1 MEPDVSVE
9 VFLVPLAYAVTNPR
23 TVMIKGRDAPLA
35 FAAMFGAQGLIV
47 LTLPAVSEL
56 NVDSA
61 LGQVSFD
68 R

>member
-9 VFLVPLAYAVTNPR
+9 VFLVPLAYAVAHPR
-23 TVMIKGRDAPLA
+23 AVMIKGGDAPLA
-35 FAAMFGAQGLIV
+35 LAAMFGAQRLIV

-56 NVDSA
+56 DVDSA

>member
-9 VFLVPLAYAVTNPR
+9 VLLVPFAYAVTHPR
-23 TVMIKGRDAPLA
+23 TVVVKGRDASLA
-35 FAAMFGAQGLIV
+35 FAAMFGTQGLIV

-56 NVDSA
+56 DVDSA
-61 LGQVSFD
+61 LSQVSFD

>member
-9 VFLVPLAYAVTNPR
+9 VFLVPLAYAVTYPR
-23 TVMIKGRDAPLA
+23 AVMIKGRDASLT

-47 LTLPAVSEL
+47 LTLPAVSEF